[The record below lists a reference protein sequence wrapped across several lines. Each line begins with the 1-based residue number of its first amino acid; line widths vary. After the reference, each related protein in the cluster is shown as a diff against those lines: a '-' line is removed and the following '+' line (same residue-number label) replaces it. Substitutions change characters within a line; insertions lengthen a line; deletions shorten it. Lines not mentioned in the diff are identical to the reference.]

1 MGTVKAAVKASREE
15 SVETLIRRFNKE
27 VQKSGI
33 LTELKKRE
41 FYEKPS
47 VQRKRRL
54 SQKRKKIGDRRTES
68 TLSGYGY

>member
-1 MGTVKAAVKASREE
+1 V
-15 SVETLIRRFNKE
+15 RRFNKE

-54 SQKRKKIGDRRTES
+54 SQKRKKIEKFKKYDQ
-68 TLSGYGY
+68 

>member
-54 SQKRKKIGDRRTES
+54 SQKRKKIEKFKKYDQ
-68 TLSGYGY
+68 